1 MTLGQDILTNP
12 GIQGQDKF
20 PGIRGGAHI
29 VSKGGAHVD
38 LVLSRCCRG
47 TLGDPTSSPIGSI
60 CCRDSVVSHSL
71 PAFVAITDSPAH
83 DVRLDWST
91 DGCSAPVVQSTGR
104 SFDFYNAC
112 RRHDFGYRNMSR
124 FKNGRLW
131 SEALRLRID
140 AQFRKDARASCT
152 SKLRLTKVQCLAWA
166 ETYFRAVR
174 SFGTP

>member
-1 MTLGQDILTNP
+1 MAFMCSLVVAAGLSVTPLPLPTAQTVAETLLFRT
-12 GIQGQDKF
+12 
-20 PGIRGGAHI
+20 
-29 VSKGGAHVD
+29 S
-38 LVLSRCCRG
+38 LS
-47 TLGDPTSSPIGSI
+47 
-60 CCRDSVVSHSL
+60 
-71 PAFVAITDSPAH
+71 AFVAIADSPTH

-91 DGCSAPVVQSTGR
+91 DGCSAPIVQSTGR

-124 FKNGRLW
+124 FKNGRVW
-131 SEALRLRID
+131 NETVRLRID
-140 AQFRKDARASCT
+140 GQFRKDARASCT